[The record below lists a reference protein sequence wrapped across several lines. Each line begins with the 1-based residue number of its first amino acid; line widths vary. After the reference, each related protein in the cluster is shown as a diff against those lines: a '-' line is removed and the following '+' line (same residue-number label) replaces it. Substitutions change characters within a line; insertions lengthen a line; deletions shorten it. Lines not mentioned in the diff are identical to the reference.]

1 MCSPRLRS
9 RNECAPTTGAF
20 AFGGASKAPWPSRN
34 RNWFPVVLVG
44 RGRPRLADSSTLESD
59 IFLCARNLGRCSV
72 SRVSM
77 GPVSS
82 AGRFQTQS
90 EAPLARNTLNQ
101 RRFGR
106 DDLCKQSN
114 ESRPA
119 DRCYG

>member
-1 MCSPRLRS
+1 MSVPRPLAPSPVEVPAKRHGRLGSGVGPRLFLL
-9 RNECAPTTGAF
+9 AGA
-20 AFGGASKAPWPSRN
+20 G
-34 RNWFPVVLVG
+34 
-44 RGRPRLADSSTLESD
+44 LAWLIPALWNPD